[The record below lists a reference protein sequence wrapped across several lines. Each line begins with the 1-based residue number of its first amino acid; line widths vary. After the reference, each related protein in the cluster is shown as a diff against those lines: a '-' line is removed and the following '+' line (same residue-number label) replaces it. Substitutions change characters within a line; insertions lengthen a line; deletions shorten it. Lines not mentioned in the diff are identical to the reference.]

1 MGMPRR
7 PGIVLPV
14 VHRPRPNSAATSR
27 PTPRAPRYGM
37 PASRSSVSG
46 KPSGR
51 LTLETAAPGPP
62 EAATARFGSWDVG
75 RAVPLAVRSPG
86 ALLARSRPVSW
97 ATLDRGLDAADGRE
111 LVAGLSDR
119 DRGAVLGLHAVHE
132 VQEVARAAAGVA
144 VPEALGQVDRAAG
157 VLVVV
162 ERAADA
168 LLVALPDRGEA
179 VEGQHVAE
187 AAAGL
192 FAQCFEV
199 DTAVGGH
206 VY

>member
-1 MGMPRR
+1 MPSR

-27 PTPRAPRYGM
+27 LTPRALRYGM

-51 LTLETAAPGPP
+51 LTLGTAAPGPP
-62 EAATARFGSWDVG
+62 EAAGSAFAPRDVG
-75 RAVPLAVRSPG
+75 KGRSLSRCPCT
-86 ALLARSRPVSW
+86 AFLARPRPVSW

-111 LVAGLSDR
+111 LVAGLADR
-119 DRGAVLGLHAVHE
+119 DRGPVLGLHAVHE

-162 ERAADA
+162 EGAADA
-168 LLVALPDRGEA
+168 LLIARADQARGRRRRA
-179 VEGQHVAE
+179 RRGSGRRFVRVV
-187 AAAGL
+187 L
-192 FAQCFEV
+192 
-199 DTAVGGH
+199 
-206 VY
+206 

>member
-1 MGMPRR
+1 MPSR

-14 VHRPRPNSAATSR
+14 VRSPRAISAATSR
-27 PTPRAPRYGM
+27 PPPRAPRYGM

-51 LTLETAAPGPP
+51 LAAGEAAPGPP
-62 EAATARFGSWDVG
+62 GAAGSASAPRDVG
-75 RAVPLAVRSPG
+75 LDRPLGCRSPG
-86 ALLARSRPVSW
+86 AFLARSRPVSR

-111 LVAGLSDR
+111 LVAGLADR
-119 DRGAVLGLHAVHE
+119 HRGAVLGLHAVHE
-132 VQEVARAAAGVA
+132 VQEVARAAAGVT

-168 LLVALPDRGEA
+168 LLVALPDRGEV

-192 FAQCFEV
+192 LA
-199 DTAVGGH
+199 
-206 VY
+206 

>member
-1 MGMPRR
+1 MPSR

-51 LTLETAAPGPP
+51 LAAGEAAPGPP
-62 EAATARFGSWDVG
+62 EAAGSAFAPRDVG
-75 RAVPLAVRSPG
+75 WDRPLGCRSPG
-86 ALLARSRPVSW
+86 AFLARSRPVCW
-97 ATLDRGLDAADGRE
+97 ATLERGLDAADGRE
-111 LVAGLSDR
+111 LVAGLADR

-132 VQEVARAAAGVA
+132 VQEVARAAAGVT

-162 ERAADA
+162 ERAADT
-168 LLVALPDRGEA
+168 LLIARADKGEA

-192 FAQCFEV
+192 LAQGFEV
-199 DTAVGGH
+199 DTAVGSH

>member
-27 PTPRAPRYGM
+27 PTPRALRYGM

-62 EAATARFGSWDVG
+62 GAAGSAFAPRDG
-75 RAVPLAVRSPG
+75 LDRPLGCRSPG
-86 ALLARSRPVSW
+86 AFQARSRPVSR

-111 LVAGLSDR
+111 LVAGLADR
-119 DRGAVLGLHAVHE
+119 DRGPVTRLHPVRE
-132 VQEVARAAAGVA
+132 LQKVARAAAGVA

-162 ERAADA
+162 EGA
-168 LLVALPDRGEA
+168 
-179 VEGQHVAE
+179 
-187 AAAGL
+187 
-192 FAQCFEV
+192 
-199 DTAVGGH
+199 T
-206 VY
+206 